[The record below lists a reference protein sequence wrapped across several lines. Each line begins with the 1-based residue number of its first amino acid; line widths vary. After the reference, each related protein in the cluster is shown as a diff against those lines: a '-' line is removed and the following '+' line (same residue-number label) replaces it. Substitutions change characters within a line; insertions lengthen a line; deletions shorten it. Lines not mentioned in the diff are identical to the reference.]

1 MYKSVAD
8 AQQQLIK
15 CKLLLSIYS
24 QLWVVHYGGFG
35 RWSIVGIK
43 GKLLL
48 SIYSQLCVLQY
59 GEFGRSSLVGVKV
72 CLTTNSSNTVHTFCS
87 WQVGRIKVRIFRGEK
102 HLMSYKQLAL
112 GRSLSRQPTC
122 KQKSNAYTCR
132 NVVER
137 KLFNLYSFCIKFS
150 FLLVLTHLQRLCQR
164 TELLAKLFHI
174 LFTWLHRHKLTVRGK
189 NGIFFSSENGVFCTV
204 CPDKWSS

>member
-1 MYKSVAD
+1 
-8 AQQQLIK
+8 
-15 CKLLLSIYS
+15 
-24 QLWVVHYGGFG
+24 
-35 RWSIVGIK
+35 
-43 GKLLL
+43 
-48 SIYSQLCVLQY
+48 
-59 GEFGRSSLVGVKV
+59 
-72 CLTTNSSNTVHTFCS
+72 
-87 WQVGRIKVRIFRGEK
+87 
-102 HLMSYKQLAL
+102 MSYKQLAL

-189 NGIFFSSENGVFCTV
+189 KWNFFLLQKMVYFALSVQINEVPNSVPQSRHRLVVADPSPQSPFIVICNSQVV
-204 CPDKWSS
+204 LNYKS